1 MNLQS
6 TKVAF
11 FSCISGS
18 ESGVSYPPMHQ
29 LTHLIFF
36 IRQGHLIHHL
46 LFSFKIKCSPILTH
60 FTTISICTAAKEV
73 TGVYHGAP
81 ECRPNSE
88 ADKKGRRLID
98 FFRNKSARFGSLT
111 LAPPRQRTHFFEQAF
126 VRQGIPS
133 F

>member
-1 MNLQS
+1 MEF
-6 TKVAF
+6 T
-11 FSCISGS
+11 
-18 ESGVSYPPMHQ
+18 HQ
-29 LTHLIFF
+29 LIHFIFF
-36 IRQGHLIHHL
+36 ICQGHSIKHL
-46 LFSFKIKCSPILTH
+46 WFSFKIRCSPILAH
-60 FTTISICTAAKEV
+60 FITISICITAKEV
-73 TGVYHGAP
+73 TEVYHGAP